1 MLQISIDC
9 CCETGVKGSCVN
21 CAKAST
27 ATADGVTEQD
37 KAKVRNLEN
46 TGFDG

>member
-1 MLQISIDC
+1 MTAAAKRALKAHASP
-9 CCETGVKGSCVN
+9 ETT
-21 CAKAST
+21 APT